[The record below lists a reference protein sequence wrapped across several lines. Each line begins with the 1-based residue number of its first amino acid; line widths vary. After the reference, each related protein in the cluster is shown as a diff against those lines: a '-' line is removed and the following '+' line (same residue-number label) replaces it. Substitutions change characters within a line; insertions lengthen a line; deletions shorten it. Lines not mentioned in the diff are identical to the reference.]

1 MSLLPRVGD
10 GFLAPLISLVCLG
23 SMPFVSGPGPV
34 LSPPRPPPWP
44 EQCQGQRG
52 CGLHCPGLCCAAY
65 STAALGCVV
74 ASSSAHGPLCR
85 KCCNMA
91 AAPLRAPLPLPSLQA
106 PALRAQLPGLM
117 GSGDTSSSE
126 VSLCS
131 LDAPSLVVG
140 RQCPHSCLLLTLKL
154 QRCSAGE
161 AGKGR
166 GTSLYCEVLVTL
178 RSGLLSAFSQR
189 GNHFSRWWV
198 TVIYA
203 NSLQGRNGCDGS
215 HCVDGTRNS
224 RLLEFQRA
232 VQVHIERG
240 GFTSPVQVT

>member
-1 MSLLPRVGD
+1 MVSWPCSSAWSAWLDALCQWTRPCDFPSLPPTHGLSSAKVSRAAASIVQDSVVRLIQRRP
-10 GFLAPLISLVCLG
+10 LA
-23 SMPFVSGPGPV
+23 V
-34 LSPPRPPPWP
+34 LSPHLQPMALFVGSAVTWP
-44 EQCQGQRG
+44 
-52 CGLHCPGLCCAAY
+52 L
-65 STAALGCVV
+65 
-74 ASSSAHGPLCR
+74 PLC
-85 KCCNMA
+85 
-91 AAPLRAPLPLPSLQA
+91 APRCPLPSLQA
-106 PALRAQLPGLM
+106 LALRAQLPGLM

-131 LDAPSLVVG
+131 LDVG
-140 RQCPHSCLLLTLKL
+140 LQCPHSCLLITLKL
-154 QRCSAGE
+154 QRCFVGE
-161 AGKGR
+161 EGKGR

-232 VQVHIERG
+232 VQVHIEKG